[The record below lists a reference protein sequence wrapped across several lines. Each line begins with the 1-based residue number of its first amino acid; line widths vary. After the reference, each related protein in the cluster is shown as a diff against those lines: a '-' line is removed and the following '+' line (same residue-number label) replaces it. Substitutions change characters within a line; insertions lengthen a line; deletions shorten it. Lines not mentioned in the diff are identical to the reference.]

1 MNISKQSLV
10 FSVTNCIIQLSL
22 IVSAYSSNS
31 DGFAHF
37 WTSCGFA
44 YFLLAFGI
52 LTGIGSW
59 DDMKYPFKATSDKL
73 SRRGL

>member
-1 MNISKQSLV
+1 MNISIQSLV
-10 FSVTNCIIQLSL
+10 LSLTNCIIQLSL
-22 IVSAYSSNS
+22 IVSSYLSNS

-44 YFLLAFGI
+44 YILLAFGI

-59 DDMKYPFKATSDKL
+59 HEMKYPIKNSF
-73 SRRGL
+73 